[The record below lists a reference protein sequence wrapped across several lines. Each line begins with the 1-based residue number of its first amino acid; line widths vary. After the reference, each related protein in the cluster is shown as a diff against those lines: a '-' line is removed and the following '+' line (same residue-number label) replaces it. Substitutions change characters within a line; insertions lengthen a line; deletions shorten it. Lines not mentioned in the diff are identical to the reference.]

1 MHEIV
6 YRNILKYMYGGVL
19 VIDLEGSVVTM
30 NAAAER
36 ILELSQDDIR
46 ARPFAE
52 LFLDD
57 RRNDDFCQAVL
68 DAIYDRDKAHSG

>member
-46 ARPFAE
+46 ARSKGAGKRHA
-52 LFLDD
+52 LLLAA
-57 RRNDDFCQAVL
+57 RQLMR
-68 DAIYDRDKAHSG
+68 

>member
-52 LFLDD
+52 LFLDGIPL
-57 RRNDDFCQAVL
+57 NDPTIVECVVT
-68 DAIYDRDKAHSG
+68 S